1 MSNKK
6 QDEFEYNDGLGDL
19 LREKR
24 RSKFSWTRSGLMLM
38 IVMFAVF
45 AGLTLLFNLV
55 KPLFVSDEP
64 VIKKMPTITTAKS
77 ESVPVKP
84 GAAMSEED
92 VQTKIARIEAE
103 NQALIAKLEEAKK
116 SAKKVVAAAPV
127 VEQVIPKKVEP
138 KKSVIKK
145 TVIKKPVIVKVK
157 TVKSEPVVKVVPVS
171 VPEPALASKGSFY
184 VFAGAFATCENA
196 EIQKKQLATLQEEAL
211 IIPFEKNGQTLFRVQ
226 VGAQKTHAD
235 AVSLVGKLQRKGI
248 AAYAN
253 SK

>member
-1 MSNKK
+1 LSNKT

-24 RSKFSWTRSGLMLM
+24 RRKFSWTRSGLMLM
-38 IVMFAVF
+38 IVMLAVF

-55 KPLFVSDEP
+55 KPLFVTEEP
-64 VIKKMPTITTAKS
+64 VIKNLPAVTEVTKS
-77 ESVPVKP
+77 EAVTEKP

-103 NQALIAKLEEAKK
+103 NLALISKLEEAKK
-116 SAKKVVAAAPV
+116 AAKKVPAPTPVPV
-127 VEQVIPKKVEP
+127 VKPVVKKAEP
-138 KKSVIKK
+138 KKRV
-145 TVIKKPVIVKVK
+145 VKKPV
-157 TVKSEPVVKVVPVS
+157 VVKVLAVSPPVS
-171 VPEPALASKGSFY
+171 ATAATGTY
-184 VFAGAFATCENA
+184 HVFAGAFGTRENA
-196 EIQKKQLATLQEEAL
+196 EIQKKQLANLQLDAL

-226 VGAQKTHAD
+226 VDAQKTHAD
-235 AVSLVGKLQRKGI
+235 AVALVAKLQKKGI

>member
-24 RSKFSWTRSGLMLM
+24 RRKFSWTRSGLMLM
-38 IVMFAVF
+38 IVMLAVF

-55 KPLFVSDEP
+55 KPLFVSEEP
-64 VIKKMPTITTAKS
+64 VIKKMPTVTTVTKS
-77 ESVPVKP
+77 ESTPVKP

-103 NQALIAKLEEAKK
+103 NQALISKLEEAKK
-116 SAKKVVAAAPV
+116 AAKKVPAPAPV
-127 VEQVIPKKVEP
+127 PVVKPVVKKIEP
-138 KKSVIKK
+138 KKLV
-145 TVIKKPVIVKVK
+145 VKKPVVVKVK
-157 TVKSEPVVKVVPVS
+157 AVKSEPVVVNVVAVSTPV
-171 VPEPALASKGSFY
+171 PATAATGAY
-184 VFAGAFATCENA
+184 HVFAGAFGTRENA
-196 EIQKKQLATLQEEAL
+196 EIQKKQLANLQLDAL

-226 VGAQKTHAD
+226 VGDQKTHAD
-235 AVSLVGKLQRKGI
+235 AVALVGKLQKKGI